1 LSIAK
6 MPVAQTNS
14 LIHRTA
20 IISPQAEIASD
31 VEIGPYAVIAEDVV
45 VDSGTKIHS
54 YVCLEPGARI
64 GKNCQIHQ
72 GAVIAG
78 RPQDLKFAGEKT
90 YAYVGDNTV
99 IREYVTVSRGTKHR
113 GETRIGENCFLMAY
127 AHVAHDCILG
137 HNVILA
143 NAVNL
148 AGHVE
153 IEEYAI
159 VGGVVPVHQF
169 VRIGCHS
176 IIGGGF
182 RVQMD
187 VCPYM
192 LAAGYPL
199 KIYGLN
205 LVGLKRRGFS
215 DKTIKLLG
223 KAYRIL
229 FRSKLNTS
237 EALAKIQAESA
248 ITPEIQNLVSFIQ
261 KSERGI
267 VK

>member
-1 LSIAK
+1 MTVTKSD
-6 MPVAQTNS
+6 S
-14 LIHRTA
+14 LIHPA
-20 IISPQAEIASD
+20 AVISPRAELASD
-31 VEIGPYAVIAEDVV
+31 VEVGPYVVIADDVMV
-45 VDSGTKIHS
+45 ESGTKIYAHA
-54 YVCLEPGARI
+54 CLEAGARI
-64 GKNCQIHQ
+64 GKNCRIHQ

-78 RPQDLKFAGEKT
+78 QPQDLKFSGEKT
-90 YAYVGDNTV
+90 LAYIGENTV

-127 AHVAHDCILG
+127 AHVAHDCIIG
-137 HNVILA
+137 NNVILA

-148 AGHVE
+148 AGHVG
-153 IEEYAI
+153 IEDYAI

-205 LVGLKRRGFS
+205 MVGLKRRGFS
-215 DKTIKLLG
+215 ELTIRLLE
-223 KAYRIL
+223 KAYKII
-229 FRSKLNTS
+229 FRSKLNTK
-237 EALAKIQAESA
+237 EALARVQSELEPI
-248 ITPEIQNLVSFIQ
+248 PEIQKLVSFIQ
-261 KSERGI
+261 RSERGI
-267 VK
+267 IK

>member
-1 LSIAK
+1 MS
-6 MPVAQTNS
+6 VANS
-14 LIHRTA
+14 VTLIHPTA
-20 IISPQAEIASD
+20 VISPQAELAPE
-31 VEIGPYAVIAEDVV
+31 VEVGPYCVIAEDVLV
-45 VDSGTKIHS
+45 GQGTKLFSH
-54 YVCLEPGARI
+54 VCLEPGARV
-64 GKNCQIHQ
+64 GKNCQIYQ
-72 GAVIAG
+72 GGVIAG
-78 RPQDLKFAGEKT
+78 KPQDLKFSGEKT
-90 YAYVGDNTV
+90 YAYIGDNTV
-99 IREYVTVSRGTKHR
+99 IREYVTVSRGTRHR

-137 HNVILA
+137 NNVILA
-143 NAVNL
+143 NSVNL

-159 VGGVVPVHQF
+159 IGGVVPVHQF

-176 IIGGGF
+176 IVGGGF

-205 LVGLKRRGFS
+205 RIGLKRRGFS
-215 DKTIKLLG
+215 EKTLSILE
-223 KAYRIL
+223 KAYRII

-237 EALAKIQAESA
+237 DALKRIRQETEL
-248 ITPEIQNLVSFIQ
+248 IPEIEKLISFIE

-267 VK
+267 IK

>member
-1 LSIAK
+1 MLSPPTDRGIF
-6 MPVAQTNS
+6 PDYS
-14 LIHRTA
+14 
-20 IISPQAEIASD
+20 IISYMG
-31 VEIGPYAVIAEDVV
+31 IGLF
-45 VDSGTKIHS
+45 S
-54 YVCLEPGARI
+54 
-64 GKNCQIHQ
+64 
-72 GAVIAG
+72 
-78 RPQDLKFAGEKT
+78 GEKT
-90 YAYVGDNTV
+90 YAHIGDNTV
-99 IREYVTVSRGTKHR
+99 IREYVTVSRGTKQR

-127 AHVAHDCILG
+127 AHIAHDCILG
-137 HNVILA
+137 NSVILA

-153 IEEYAI
+153 IDDFAI
-159 VGGVVPVHQF
+159 IGGVVPVHQF

-176 IIGGGF
+176 IVGGGF

-205 LVGLKRRGFS
+205 LVGLKRRGFA
-215 DKTIKLLG
+215 DKTIKLLER
-223 KAYRIL
+223 AYRIL

-237 EALAKIQAESA
+237 EALTKIQAELE
-248 ITPEIQNLVSFIQ
+248 ITPEIQNLINFIQ

-267 VK
+267 IK

>member
-1 LSIAK
+1 
-6 MPVAQTNS
+6 MPVSQTNF
-14 LIHRTA
+14 LIHSTA
-20 IISPQAEIASD
+20 IVSPGAELASD
-31 VEIGPYAVIAEDVV
+31 VQVGPYCVIAEDVIV
-45 VDSGTKIHS
+45 EQGTRLLSH
-54 YVCLEPGARI
+54 VCLEPGARI
-64 GKNCQIHQ
+64 GRNCQIHQ
-72 GAVIAG
+72 GAVIGG

-90 YAYVGDNTV
+90 YAYVGNNTV
-99 IREYVTVSRGTKHR
+99 IREYVTVSRGTKQR

-127 AHVAHDCILG
+127 AHIAHDCILG
-137 HNVILA
+137 NSVILA

-153 IEEYAI
+153 IDDFAI
-159 VGGVVPVHQF
+159 IGGVVPVHQF

-205 LVGLKRRGFS
+205 RVGLERRGFS
-215 DKTIKLLG
+215 EKTLANLE

-229 FRSKLNTS
+229 FRSKLNTQA
-237 EALAKIQAESA
+237 ALLKLRNETEF
-248 ITPEIQNLVSFIQ
+248 TPEIERIASFIE

-267 VK
+267 IK

>member
-1 LSIAK
+1 MSAF
-6 MPVAQTNS
+6 QTNS
-14 LIHRTA
+14 LIHPTA
-20 IISPQAEIASD
+20 VISPGAELASD
-31 VEIGPYAVIAEDVV
+31 IEVGPYCVIGEDVIV
-45 VDSGTKIHS
+45 ESGTKLYSH
-54 YVCLEPGARI
+54 VCLEPGARI

-78 RPQDLKFAGEKT
+78 KPQDLKFSGEKT
-90 YAYVGDNTV
+90 YAYVGANTV
-99 IREYVTVSRGTKHR
+99 IREYVTVSRGTKQR
-113 GETRIGENCFLMAY
+113 GETRIGENCLLMAY

-137 HNVILA
+137 SHVIMA
-143 NAVNL
+143 NSVNL

-153 IEEYAI
+153 IEDFAI

-176 IIGGGF
+176 IVGGGF

-205 LVGLKRRGFS
+205 LIGLRRRGFS
-215 DKTIKLLG
+215 KERIQILE

-229 FRSKLNTS
+229 FRSHLNTGD
-237 EALAKIQAESA
+237 ALARLRQEVEN
-248 ITPEIQNLVSFIQ
+248 TPEIEKLVEFIQ